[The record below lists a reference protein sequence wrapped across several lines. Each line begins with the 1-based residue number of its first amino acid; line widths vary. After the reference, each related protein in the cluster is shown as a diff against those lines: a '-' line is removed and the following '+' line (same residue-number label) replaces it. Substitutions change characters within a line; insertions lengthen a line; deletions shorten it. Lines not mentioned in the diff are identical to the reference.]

1 MLMEG
6 SCEVISFIF
15 IDNFLFHFDSIKHG
29 YMRSTKN

>member
-15 IDNFLFHFDSIKHG
+15 IDDFYFILILLNMVI
-29 YMRSTKN
+29 